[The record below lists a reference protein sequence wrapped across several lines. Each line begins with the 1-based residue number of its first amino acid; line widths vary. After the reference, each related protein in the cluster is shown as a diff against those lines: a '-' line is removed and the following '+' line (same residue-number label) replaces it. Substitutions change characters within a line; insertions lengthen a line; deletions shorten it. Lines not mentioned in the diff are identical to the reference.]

1 LRKGR
6 HDDVEEIER
15 NLLVVTEFAG
25 TRRTDRKSSPNL
37 RRKFAG
43 TQAVHDEL
51 RREMAGATSGGSRWG
66 FRIWNQ
72 RVEENTG
79 IYIGLGFVI
88 FGNTRYFIIF
98 RIN

>member
-6 HDDVEEIER
+6 HDSVEEIER
-15 NLLVVTEFAG
+15 NLLV
-25 TRRTDRKSSPNL
+25 
-37 RRKFAG
+37 
-43 TQAVHDEL
+43 
-51 RREMAGATSGGSRWG
+51 EMEGATSGGSRWG

-79 IYIGLGFVI
+79 IYIGLGFGI

>member
-1 LRKGR
+1 
-6 HDDVEEIER
+6 VEA
-15 NLLVVTEFAG
+15 EFAG
-25 TRRTDRKSSPNL
+25 DEKRGRKSLSNL

-51 RREMAGATSGGSRWG
+51 RREMEEAMSGGSRWG

-79 IYIGLGFVI
+79 IYIGVGFGI
-88 FGNTRYFIIF
+88 FGKTRYFII
-98 RIN
+98 I